1 MVGRGSELL
10 GRHITTEDVG
20 ALADGGG
27 PVPMIEEKQVGGNL
41 GGNLLLIF

>member
-41 GGNLLLIF
+41 LLLIF